1 MNQQDDYTYLIFDKA
16 VENDHSYTNKI
27 TSSISVGDMFMS
39 NHTCF
44 EGMSAIEEFNKFKEL
59 ENIDTNIDL
68 NLYKPYL
75 FSYSLQG
82 AKIKI
87 MIIAVNN
94 KLLENYVI
102 NKTQI
107 PNKKFFISLCNSNI
121 LYEKVSSGTNLYS
134 SNSQTEIENI
144 VNSVIT
150 TVSTPNALF
159 SDPVEEQPSY
169 CALPLYEYQK
179 KTIKWMRQREL
190 NPVEIY
196 YNPNDELIIGNVA
209 YDSGDQN
216 FVSASDRKKFTFCGG
231 SLIDEMG
238 LGKTYQMMT
247 MSLQNQ
253 ATNINYIQ
261 RGLQMLFSRAT
272 LVLCPNH
279 LGSQWY
285 EELEKLTKKTYGL
298 NVVKLFTKIDYDKC
312 TYSDILDADFVIVT
326 FQFLDNKCFQ
336 DKFRPK
342 ISELKSYFT
351 SAKSTY
357 TYLETQTV
365 LDELGKT
372 TLNNPNVLFQT
383 CPNLL
388 TIHWHRIVI
397 DEFHEIFTLDK
408 YAHMQR
414 LIAHFKGDNK
424 WCMSGT
430 PFNDTTKSLLSMFD
444 FVTKYVNEIG
454 DQIILNK
461 NINNHLTTHFF
472 RRNTKLS
479 INNEYTLPTPIENTI
494 FLTFSTTEWMMYNAY
509 LANPNVDK
517 GGVLMRQLCCH
528 PGIADEIKGS
538 ISNCKT
544 LKDIE
549 NVMIKHYESQ
559 TTTAENKLK
568 FAEYKLKVL
577 KQKIK
582 ILTYKRQAKFLRKL
596 GYRVKIEFGI
606 EISNKE
612 EMKKLEK
619 YFANDGDFLTFLLGH
634 DDIDD
639 KDDEDSDDD
648 IKKPLIT
655 VSDENQT
662 KIQKLLSKEKDYK
675 ETPKT
680 ILDLKDTELN
690 MNSQIELLKK
700 DYEGKKSTSNY
711 YNDVLT
717 RLKKTTEVIDNTAN
731 EDENEDDED
740 DDKEQC
746 GICLGN
752 IKGTD
757 LGVTKCGHIFCYN
770 CVKPFINKKPSCP
783 ICSKPVKIDELY
795 MITQPAPE
803 EKSSKEFKDKQTLIN
818 AVGTKL
824 ANLIFFLK
832 KNDKHCI
839 IFSQWDDLLMKVGVI
854 LNDYGIQN
862 VFCKGNVWQCTKAVN
877 DFNSNDKI
885 KVIMLS
891 SKSSASGM
899 NLTKAEM
906 VILLDPVSG
915 SYKDRR
921 NTEWQAIG
929 RAVRMGQTKQVQIV
943 RFIIKNTIEDDIY
956 KENMIE
962 NAKQVENIKIFE
974 LTEDVTNLD
983 EDKIN
988 EINKAAKESK
998 PKKIIKKVTKKVPV
1012 KMEVMIDDDDY

>member
-1 MNQQDDYTYLIFDKA
+1 
-16 VENDHSYTNKI
+16 
-27 TSSISVGDMFMS
+27 
-39 NHTCF
+39 
-44 EGMSAIEEFNKFKEL
+44 
-59 ENIDTNIDL
+59 
-68 NLYKPYL
+68 
-75 FSYSLQG
+75 
-82 AKIKI
+82 
-87 MIIAVNN
+87 
-94 KLLENYVI
+94 
-102 NKTQI
+102 
-107 PNKKFFISLCNSNI
+107 
-121 LYEKVSSGTNLYS
+121 
-134 SNSQTEIENI
+134 
-144 VNSVIT
+144 
-150 TVSTPNALF
+150 
-159 SDPVEEQPSY
+159 
-169 CALPLYEYQK
+169 
-179 KTIKWMRQREL
+179 
-190 NPVEIY
+190 
-196 YNPNDELIIGNVA
+196 
-209 YDSGDQN
+209 
-216 FVSASDRKKFTFCGG
+216 
-231 SLIDEMG
+231 
-238 LGKTYQMMT
+238 
-247 MSLQNQ
+247 
-253 ATNINYIQ
+253 
-261 RGLQMLFSRAT
+261 
-272 LVLCPNH
+272 
-279 LGSQWY
+279 
-285 EELEKLTKKTYGL
+285 
-298 NVVKLFTKIDYDKC
+298 
-312 TYSDILDADFVIVT
+312 
-326 FQFLDNKCFQ
+326 
-336 DKFRPK
+336 
-342 ISELKSYFT
+342 
-351 SAKSTY
+351 
-357 TYLETQTV
+357 
-365 LDELGKT
+365 
-372 TLNNPNVLFQT
+372 
-383 CPNLL
+383 
-388 TIHWHRIVI
+388 
-397 DEFHEIFTLDK
+397 
-408 YAHMQR
+408 
-414 LIAHFKGDNK
+414 
-424 WCMSGT
+424 
-430 PFNDTTKSLLSMFD
+430 
-444 FVTKYVNEIG
+444 
-454 DQIILNK
+454 
-461 NINNHLTTHFF
+461 
-472 RRNTKLS
+472 
-479 INNEYTLPTPIENTI
+479 
-494 FLTFSTTEWMMYNAY
+494 
-509 LANPNVDK
+509 
-517 GGVLMRQLCCH
+517 
-528 PGIADEIKGS
+528 
-538 ISNCKT
+538 
-544 LKDIE
+544 
-549 NVMIKHYESQ
+549 
-559 TTTAENKLK
+559 LK

>member
-27 TSSISVGDMFMS
+27 TMQISIGDMFMS
-39 NHTCF
+39 NHMCF
-44 EGMSAIEEFNKFKEL
+44 EGVSAIDEFNKFKEL
-59 ENIDTNIDL
+59 ENIENTLDL

-75 FSYSLQG
+75 FSYSLHG

-87 MIIAVNN
+87 TIIAVNN
-94 KLLENYVI
+94 KLLENYVM

-121 LYEKVSSGTNLYS
+121 LYEKVSSGVNLYS
-134 SNSQTEIENI
+134 VNAQNEIQNV
-144 VNSVIT
+144 VNSIIA
-150 TVSTPNALF
+150 TVTVPNALL
-159 SDPVEEQPSY
+159 SDPVEDQPSY
-169 CALPLYEYQK
+169 CALPLWEYQK
-179 KTIKWMRQREL
+179 KTINWMRQREL
-190 NPVEIY
+190 HPVEIY
-196 YNPNDELIIGNVA
+196 YNPNDELIIGNIV

-216 FVSASDRKKFTFCGG
+216 FVSAIDRKKLVFCGG
-231 SLIDEMG
+231 ALIDEVG

-253 ATNINYIQ
+253 ASNINYIQ
-261 RGLQMLFSRAT
+261 RNLPMLFSRAT

-279 LGSQWY
+279 IGDQWY
-285 EELEKLTKKTYGL
+285 DELSKKLTKKNYGL
-298 NVVKLFTKIDYDKC
+298 NVIKLFTKLDYKC
-312 TYSDILDADFVIVT
+312 TYSDLLDADFIIVT

-336 DKFRPK
+336 DLFRPK
-342 ISELKSYFT
+342 ISEMKSYF
-351 SAKSTY
+351 SSSKSTY

-365 LDELGKT
+365 LDELGT
-372 TLNNPNVLFQT
+372 SALNNPNIFFQT
-383 CPNLL
+383 SPNLL
-388 TIHWHRIVI
+388 SIWWHRIVI
-397 DEFHEIFTLDK
+397 DEFHEIFTDDR
-408 YAHMQR
+408 YVHMKR
-414 LIAHFKGDNK
+414 IIPHFKGDNK

-430 PFNDTTKSLLSMFD
+430 PFNETNQSLLSMFD

-461 NINNHLTTHFF
+461 NINNHLTSNFF
-472 RRNTKLS
+472 RKNTKQS

-509 LANPNVDK
+509 LANPTVDK
-517 GGVLMRQLCCH
+517 GGILMRQLCCH

-544 LKDIE
+544 LQDIE
-549 NVMIKHYESQ
+549 TVMTKHYETQ
-559 TTTAENKLK
+559 TLNAENKLK
-568 FAEYKLKVL
+568 FAEYKLKML
-577 KQKIK
+577 RQKMK
-582 ILTYKRQAKFLRKL
+582 ILNYKRQARFLRKEYN
-596 GYRVKIEFGI
+596 YRVKIEFGL
-606 EISNKE
+606 ESLNKD

-619 YFANDGDFLTFLLGH
+619 YFSNDNDFLTFLLGQE
-634 DDIDD
+634 DENA
-639 KDDEDSDDD
+639 EDSENDDD
-648 IKKPLIT
+648 IKKPLIV

-662 KIQKLLSKEKDYK
+662 KIQKILLKDKEYK
-675 ETPKT
+675 NMPKSF
-680 ILDLKDTELN
+680 IDLKDTENN
-690 MNSQIELLKK
+690 MIQQIDNLRK

-717 RLKKTTEVIDNTAN
+717 RLKKTTEIIENN
-731 EDENEDDED
+731 DENEDED
-740 DDKEQC
+740 DDEKEQC

-770 CVKPFINKKPSCP
+770 CVKPFIHKKPSCP
-783 ICSKPVKIDELY
+783 VCSKPVKLDELY

-803 EKSSKEFKDKQTLIN
+803 EKSTKEFKDKQTLIN

-832 KNDKHCI
+832 KNNKHCI
-839 IFSQWDDLLMKVGVI
+839 IFSQWDDLLLKVGDV

-862 VFCKGNVWQCTKAVN
+862 VFCKGNVWQCTKAIN
-877 DFNSNDKI
+877 DFNSNEKI

-929 RAVRMGQTKQVQIV
+929 RAVRMGQKNQVQIV
-943 RFIIKNTIEDDIY
+943 RFIIKNTIEDEIY

-962 NAKQVENIKIFE
+962 NAKQVENIKIYE
-974 LTEDVTNLD
+974 LSEDATHLD
-983 EDKIN
+983 EEKII

-998 PKKIIKKVTKKVPV
+998 PKKPTKRGTKKVIA
-1012 KMEVMIDDDDY
+1012 KIELDEDD

>member
-1 MNQQDDYTYLIFDKA
+1 MNQQDNYTYLIFDKA

-27 TSSISVGDMFMS
+27 TTKISIGDMFMS
-39 NHTCF
+39 NHMCF
-44 EGMSAIEEFNKFKEL
+44 EGISAIDEFNKFKEL
-59 ENIDTNIDL
+59 ENIEKTLDL

-75 FSYSLQG
+75 FSYSLHG
-82 AKIKI
+82 AKIKV

-94 KLLENYVI
+94 KLLENYVM

-121 LYEKVSSGTNLYS
+121 LYEKVSSGVNLYS
-134 SNSQTEIENI
+134 VNAQNEIQNV
-144 VNSVIT
+144 VNSIIA
-150 TVSTPNALF
+150 TVTVPNALL

-169 CALPLYEYQK
+169 CALPLWEYQK

-190 NPVEIY
+190 YPVEIY
-196 YNPNDELIIGNVA
+196 YNPNDELIIGNIV

-216 FVSASDRKKFTFCGG
+216 FVSAFDRKKLVFCGG
-231 SLIDEMG
+231 ALIDEVG

-253 ATNINYIQ
+253 AVNINYIQ
-261 RGLQMLFSRAT
+261 RNLPMLFSRAT
-272 LVLCPNH
+272 LILCPNH
-279 LGSQWY
+279 LGDQWY
-285 EELEKLTKKTYGL
+285 EELSTKLTKKSYGL
-298 NVVKLFTKIDYDKC
+298 NVIKIFTKLDYKC
-312 TYSDILDADFVIVT
+312 TYADILDADFIIVT

-336 DKFRPK
+336 DLFRPK
-342 ISELKSYFT
+342 ISEIKSYFT
-351 SAKSTY
+351 SSKSTY

-365 LDELGKT
+365 LDELGT
-372 TLNNPNVLFQT
+372 NALNNPNIFFQT
-383 CPNLL
+383 FPNLL
-388 TIHWHRIVI
+388 LIWWHRIVI
-397 DEFHEIFTLDK
+397 DEFHEIYTSDK
-408 YAHMQR
+408 YTHMKR

-430 PFNDTTKSLLSMFD
+430 PFNETNQSLLSMFD

-461 NINNHLTTHFF
+461 NVNTHLTTSFF
-472 RRNTKLS
+472 RKNTKQS
-479 INNEYTLPTPIENTI
+479 INNEYTLPSPIENTI

-528 PGIADEIKGS
+528 PGIADEIKDS
-538 ISNCKT
+538 VSNCKT
-544 LKDIE
+544 LQDIE
-549 NVMIKHYESQ
+549 TVMTKHYETQ
-559 TTTAENKLK
+559 TLNAENKLK
-568 FAEYKLKVL
+568 FANYKLKML
-577 KQKIK
+577 KQKMK
-582 ILTYKRQAKFLRKL
+582 ILNYKRQARFLRNEHD
-596 GYRVKIEFGI
+596 YRVKIEFGLEALNKD
-606 EISNKE
+606 EI
-612 EMKKLEK
+612 KKLEK
-619 YFANDGDFLTFLLGH
+619 YFSNDNDFLTFLLGH
-634 DDIDD
+634 EDENA
-639 KDDEDSDDD
+639 EDSENDDD
-648 IKKPLIT
+648 IKKPLII
-655 VSDENQT
+655 VSDQNQT
-662 KIQKLLSKEKDYK
+662 KIQKILAKDKEYK
-675 ETPKT
+675 NVPKSF
-680 ILDLKDTELN
+680 LDLKDTEN
-690 MNSQIELLKK
+690 TMIQQIDILKK

-717 RLKKTTEVIDNTAN
+717 RLKKTTEII
-731 EDENEDDED
+731 EDENEEDED
-740 DDKEQC
+740 DDEKEQC

-770 CVKPFINKKPSCP
+770 CVKPFIHKKPSCP
-783 ICSKPVKIDELY
+783 VCSKPVKIDELY

-839 IFSQWDDLLMKVGVI
+839 IFSQWDDLLLKVGDV
-854 LNDYGIQN
+854 LNNYGIQN
-862 VFCKGNVWQCTKAVN
+862 VFCKGNVWQCTKAIN

-899 NLTKAEM
+899 NLTKAEI

-915 SYKDRR
+915 TYKDRR

-929 RAVRMGQTKQVQIV
+929 RAVRMGQSKQVQIV
-943 RFIIKNTIEDDIY
+943 RFIIKNTIEDEIY

-974 LTEDVTNLD
+974 LSEDATHLD
-983 EDKIN
+983 EEKII

-998 PKKIIKKVTKKVPV
+998 PKKPTKRVTKKVIT
-1012 KMEVMIDDDDY
+1012 KIELDEDDGDY